1 MKDTNILVE
10 SRFLEMMMER
20 SGQERMKMGFS
31 MFDMARRQVI
41 ASIKEGNP
49 NASMND
55 IKKEIFLRFYAQE
68 FSPKEREKILN
79 CIIKL

>member
-10 SRFLEMMMER
+10 SRFLEMMMKR

-31 MFDMARRQVI
+31 MFDMARRQVL
-41 ASIKEGNP
+41 ASIKERNP
-49 NASMND
+49 NACEND
-55 IKKEIFLRFYAQE
+55 IKKEIFLHFYAQE

-79 CIIKL
+79 CIIK